1 MKRTGIIS
9 AIKTLVE
16 ANSFSFAKGFI
27 YRINEYTGAYPVFML
42 TPIRLQDRK
51 KDGSGSKS
59 VYLCEAYIFTKNEA
73 TTEDGKETIW
83 EAQEALATKV
93 FNGLDALSRT
103 TSDIMEVYGLSCDPD
118 EFQIDQRG
126 SISMKVSFNL
136 KVYDC

>member
-1 MKRTGIIS
+1 MKRSGIVT

-16 ANSFSFAKGFI
+16 ANSYSFNQGFI
-27 YRINEYTGAYPVFML
+27 YRINEYTGTYPVWML

-51 KDGSGSKS
+51 RDGSGSKS

-73 TTEDGKETIW
+73 TTETGKETIW
-83 EAQEALATKV
+83 EAQETLASKV
-93 FNGLDALSRT
+93 FNGLDTLSRT
-103 TSDIMEVYGLSCDPD
+103 TSDIMEVSGLSCEPD

-126 SISMKVSFNL
+126 SISMKVSFTI